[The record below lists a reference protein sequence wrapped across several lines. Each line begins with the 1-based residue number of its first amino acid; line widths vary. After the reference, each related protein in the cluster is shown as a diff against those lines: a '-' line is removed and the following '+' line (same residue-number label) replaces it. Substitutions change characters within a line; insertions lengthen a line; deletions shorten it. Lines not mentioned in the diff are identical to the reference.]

1 MRRRRSSSG
10 RAVRAGSTTGCATR
24 AIQPPAHGESSDSPR
39 EQAVVWRTAVLTTV
53 DLRAN
58 FPTVVANQT
67 HIYLMRH
74 AHAVTEA
81 EDLARP
87 LSARGREQARTMADF
102 LLKRTALTV
111 ERVWHSPLL
120 RAVETAD
127 VFCDRLGISA
137 TRREIDGLLPFDD
150 LRGISRRRS
159 GFGYPLLIVGHEPHL
174 GRLAAMLVCGS
185 VDVELVNFKKG
196 AILCLERE
204 STKSQTILW
213 RVRWYVTPSLLLDPE
228 PDSEA

>member
-1 MRRRRSSSG
+1 M
-10 RAVRAGSTTGCATR
+10 
-24 AIQPPAHGESSDSPR
+24 SD
-39 EQAVVWRTAVLTTV
+39 EIK
-53 DLRAN
+53 
-58 FPTVVANQT
+58 
-67 HIYLMRH
+67 IYLMRH
-74 AHAVTEA
+74 AHAVS
-81 EDLARP
+81 EDEDPARP
-87 LSARGREQARTMADF
+87 LSERGQAQVRAMAAF
-102 LLKRTALTV
+102 LRPRGGILV

-127 VFCDRLGISA
+127 VFCDRLGISE

-150 LRGISRRRS
+150 VRGISRAHS